1 MTDDAELR
9 RLAIRRADTRLGFRS
24 HVFAYAIVNA
34 GLAAINL
41 VTSPGYLW
49 FVWPL
54 IGWGIGLA
62 AHAAAV
68 YLDGEHIRDRMIE
81 EEYERLR
88 RRSSGMP

>member
-9 RLAIRRADTRLGFRS
+9 RLAIRRADMRLGFRS